1 MGRRIGFALGVL
13 ILSGFLRGGQEK
25 VNPRDLGP
33 RYQEFLKLTTYI
45 ITDKEKDVFLK
56 LANDRDRDL
65 FVAAFWRIRDPTPG
79 TPQNEYK
86 DEIEKRFREANQK
99 FHRTS
104 PREGWLTDQGRVY
117 IILGPPVSIERIE
130 GGLEVYSC
138 EIWSYYGSPE
148 KGMPTNFSFVFYQ
161 RGGAGEFRLYDP
173 VSDGPANLL
182 LHGREMDPLD
192 YEAVYDRINQA
203 EPTLAAVCLSIVPGD
218 IPYGYQPSP
227 QDTILVANILE
238 SPKKAVSDSYATHF
252 LNYKGVVSTEYL
264 TNYIESDAGASIIQ
278 DPQTGAAFCNFAIA
292 PKQLSLDY
300 YEPKDQYFCAF
311 QVDVSLRA
319 GEKIIYQYSKEF
331 PVSIPA
337 GELEKTR
344 RTGVCIEDSF
354 PVIEGKYKL
363 TVLLRNTTGK
373 EFTTLERDLE
383 IQEAAG
389 RPGLTVPIVGYK
401 FLDTEAGVRLPFQIA
416 GRKIG
421 VDPKNT
427 FSAADQI
434 AFMFS
439 VTGLTKALWKE
450 GSVGIAIKGA
460 KLGQPFRKSF
470 SVPLSGQ
477 AYQRVLGVALSLPA
491 AEFPPD
497 YYDLMATLR
506 NGKGDS
512 LDERTAHFV
521 LSSEKAL
528 PHPVSSVKSFP
539 VAGSFMFFYMLAA
552 QYDKIDENE
561 KAEAAYKKAYGLN
574 PSYKTKIP
582 DYAGFLLKVKKYG
595 EALELAE
602 SLRGDEKLRFQYCLL
617 RGRALAGLERYAEA
631 VEILGEGNKIYNSDT
646 GLLNTLGFCYYKRG
660 QIQNARNALN
670 ASLKLNPDQDEAR
683 KLLREIED
691 GKK

>member
-1 MGRRIGFALGVL
+1 MGRGIGFAFGVV
-13 ILSGFLRGGQEK
+13 ILSGFLLGEQK
-25 VNPRDLGP
+25 NINPRDLGP

-45 ITDKEKDVFLK
+45 IRDTEKDIFLK
-56 LANDRDRDL
+56 LTNDRDRDL
-65 FVAAFWRIRDPTPG
+65 FIIAFWRMRDPTPG

-86 DEIEKRFREANQK
+86 DEIEKRFKEANEK
-99 FHRTS
+99 FHRNS
-104 PREGWLTDQGRVY
+104 PREGWLTDPGRIY

-148 KGMPTNFSFVFYQ
+148 KGTPTHFSLVFYQ
-161 RGGAGEFRLYDP
+161 RGGTGEFRLYDP
-173 VSDGPANLL
+173 VSDGPTALL
-182 LHGREMDPLD
+182 IRGRSMQPDD
-192 YEAVYDRINQA
+192 YEGAYELINEVQ
-203 EPTLAAVCLSIVPGD
+203 PTLALVCLSIIPGE

-227 QDTILVANILE
+227 QDTILMANILE
-238 SPKKAVSDSYATHF
+238 SPKKAVNDSYATHF

-264 TNYIESDAGASIIQ
+264 TNYIESDAGASIIR
-278 DPQTGAAFCNFAIA
+278 DPQTGVAFCNFAIA

-319 GEKIIYQYSKEF
+319 GERIIYQYAREF

-373 EFTTLERDLE
+373 EFTTLERDVE
-383 IQEAAG
+383 IEGAAE
-389 RPGLTVPIVGYK
+389 RPGLTVPIVGYR
-401 FLDTEAGVRLPFQIA
+401 FLDAALGVRLPFQISA
-416 GRKIG
+416 RKIG

-439 VTGLTKALWKE
+439 VTGLSRELWKE

-460 KLGQPFRKSF
+460 KSGQPYRKSL

-477 AYQRVLGVALSLPA
+477 SYHQVLGVELSIPA
-491 AEFPPD
+491 EEFPPD
-497 YYDLMATLR
+497 YYDLTATLK
-506 NGKGDS
+506 NGRGDT
-512 LDERTAHFV
+512 LDERTANFV
-521 LSSEKAL
+521 LSAEKAL
-528 PHPVSSVKSFP
+528 PHPVSTVKTFP
-539 VAGSFMFFYMLAA
+539 VAGSFTYFYTLAG
-552 QYDKIDENE
+552 QYDKMDENE
-561 KAEAAYKKAYGLN
+561 KAEASYKKAYGLN
-574 PSYKTKIP
+574 PAYKTRIP
-582 DYAGFLLKVKKYG
+582 DYAAFLLKVKKYG

-602 SLRGDEKLRFQYCLL
+602 SIRGDEKMRFQYCLL
-617 RGRALAGLERYAEA
+617 RGRA
-631 VEILGEGNKIYNSDT
+631 
-646 GLLNTLGFCYYKRG
+646 
-660 QIQNARNALN
+660 
-670 ASLKLNPDQDEAR
+670 
-683 KLLREIED
+683 
-691 GKK
+691 